1 MAAKK
6 RKLKLSNKINI
17 NIKDKWERILLDVD
31 KPEVPIEVLEKIL
44 IHLIDGTKVSINIMD
59 LLAEGTDPEELEI
72 RLSERMEQLDHMI
85 EDVDFFVNIDEVAKT
100 IQPET
105 DRILGNL

>member
-17 NIKDKWERILLDVD
+17 NVKDKWERILLDVD
-31 KPEVPIEVLEKIL
+31 KPEVPIEVLERIM
-44 IHLIDGTKVSINIMD
+44 IHLVDGTKVNINVID
-59 LLAEGTDPEELEI
+59 LLAEGVDPTELEE
-72 RLSERMEQLDHMI
+72 RLNEKLEQLDHMI
-85 EDVDFFVNIDEVAKT
+85 EDVDFFVNIDGVAKT

-105 DRILGNL
+105 DKILSKL

>member
-17 NIKDKWERILLDVD
+17 NVKDKWERILLDVD
-31 KPEVPIEVLEKIL
+31 KPEVPIEVLERIM
-44 IHLIDGTKVSINIMD
+44 IHLVDGTKVNINVLD
-59 LLAEGTDPEELEI
+59 LLAEGVDPEELEE
-72 RLSERMEQLDHMI
+72 RLNEKLEQLDHMI
-85 EDVDFFVNIDEVAKT
+85 EDVDFFVNIDGVAKT

-105 DRILGNL
+105 DKILSKL

>member
-6 RKLKLSNKINI
+6 RKLKLSSKINI

-31 KPEVPIEVLEKIL
+31 KPEVPIEVLERII
-44 IHLIDGTKVSINIMD
+44 IHLIDGTKVNINVMEI
-59 LLAEGTDPEELEI
+59 LSEGTDPEDLEEHLST
-72 RLSERMEQLDHMI
+72 RLEQLDNMI
-85 EDVDFFVNIDEVAKT
+85 EDIDFFVNIDEVART

-105 DRILGNL
+105 DKILSKL

>member
-17 NIKDKWERILLDVD
+17 NVKDKWERILLDVD
-31 KPEVPIEVLEKIL
+31 KPEVPIEVLERI
-44 IHLIDGTKVSINIMD
+44 IISLIDGTKVNINVTE
-59 LLAEGTDPEELEI
+59 LLAEGADPTELEE
-72 RLSERMEQLDHMI
+72 RLNEKLEQLDHMI
-85 EDVDFFVNIDEVAKT
+85 DDIDFYVNIDGVAKT

-105 DRILGNL
+105 DKILSKL